1 MCVLVS
7 FYCSLEKDEILSDV
21 ASRLWFT
28 YRKNFPAIGE
38 CPSLQRVE
46 DCTPGQGVWLE
57 RAACLVRAS
66 VLRGSL
72 GGRAG
77 RGLARAVAEPESE
90 PGAPGSGSHT
100 ASRRSLLGLEKNRDS
115 E

>member
-38 CPSLQRVE
+38 RPSLQRVE
-46 DCTPGQGVWLE
+46 DCTPG
-57 RAACLVRAS
+57 
-66 VLRGSL
+66 
-72 GGRAG
+72 AG
-77 RGLARAVAEPESE
+77 GLA
-90 PGAPGSGSHT
+90 
-100 ASRRSLLGLEKNRDS
+100 
-115 E
+115 

>member
-1 MCVLVS
+1 MFVLVS

-46 DCTPGQGVWLE
+46 DCTPG
-57 RAACLVRAS
+57 
-66 VLRGSL
+66 
-72 GGRAG
+72 AG
-77 RGLARAVAEPESE
+77 GLA
-90 PGAPGSGSHT
+90 
-100 ASRRSLLGLEKNRDS
+100 
-115 E
+115 